1 MFKLHFIYIYLV
13 IHSFIYSSIYLSF
26 ITDCCTYHLRLPR
39 LAPAICGRK
48 WTQYA
53 NIAC

>member
-1 MFKLHFIYIYLV
+1 MFKLYFTYL
-13 IHSFIYSSIYLSF
+13 SIYLFIYLF
-26 ITDCCTYHLRLPR
+26 ITDCCTYYLRPPL